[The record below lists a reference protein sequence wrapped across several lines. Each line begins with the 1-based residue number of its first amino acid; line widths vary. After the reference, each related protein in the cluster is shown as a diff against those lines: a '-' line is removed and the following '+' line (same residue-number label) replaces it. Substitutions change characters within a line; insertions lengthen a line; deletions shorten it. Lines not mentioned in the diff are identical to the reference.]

1 MNNTSN
7 NPSNEKISYIRE
19 NFDYF
24 DEDKNGQI
32 EVAEFTRLLKVIEP
46 TSTPEQASDGFN
58 IIDTDHN
65 GSIDFAEFLA
75 WWQSCWWQY

>member
-1 MNNTSN
+1 MTKLSD
-7 NPSNEKISYIRE
+7 EKIAYIRE

-24 DEDKNGQI
+24 DADKNGHI

-46 TSTPEQASDGFN
+46 TATAKQAAEGFK
-58 IIDTDHN
+58 IIDSDNN
-65 GSIDFAEFLA
+65 GSIEFSEFLI